1 LRVVI
6 YIPIEYNEFVAGIG
20 FALLILLRL
29 NVVSKEQRV
38 ALLLMRLHRKGACHL
53 FRPPVG

>member
-6 YIPIEYNEFVAGIG
+6 YIPIEYNEFVAGID
-20 FALLILLRL
+20 FALLTLLRL

-38 ALLLMRLHRKGACHL
+38 ALLLMRLHRKGAYHL